1 MSDPLDPL
9 ERLETLVRDET
20 GNELAPGRLPFLR
33 EAAERRAQA
42 VGAGGLQA
50 YVEALAA
57 GELRGEWELLASF
70 LTIKE
75 SSFFRVSQQWERIRN
90 VLLPELVR
98 NRSTTRRLRVWS
110 AACAAG
116 EEPATM
122 ALLLAE
128 ALSLT
133 GWDWSIV
140 ATDIDPEALAQA
152 ERGVYGERALAAVPR
167 DLLGRWFTER
177 GRLWELDRR
186 LRARIHYQ
194 RINLARPPYRLP
206 EERFDLILLRN
217 VLIYFRADLQR
228 RVVDEASR
236 RLARDGWL
244 FLGGSETLWRIQ
256 DRLEPVD
263 LGDCFCYRL
272 PDERKPAAAKPTT
285 TKRAAPAAADR
296 PTPRPAVD
304 HRPEPA
310 PPAAPP
316 APTPVERLVAATGH
330 LEADR
335 FDEAERETAAALADD
350 PAEPAAHVLSG
361 LIRDLRGLPAEA
373 ADAFRAALYLEPDL
387 AQVRLLL
394 AGCLRRDGHL
404 DLAERQYREVISTL
418 ERGGGRRLA
427 LLDGRLLPDPG
438 EVLRRARDGLTA
450 LREG

>member
-1 MSDPLDPL
+1 VSDVLATL
-9 ERLETLVRDET
+9 EGLVRDET

-42 VGAGGLQA
+42 VGVGGLEA
-50 YVEALAA
+50 YVTALAA

-75 SSFFRVSQQWERIRN
+75 SSFFRVPQQWERIRGG
-90 VLLPELVR
+90 LLPELVQR
-98 NRSTTRRLRVWS
+98 RSTSRKLRVWS

-128 ALSLT
+128 ALSVS

-140 ATDIDPEALAQA
+140 ATDLDPEALAQA
-152 ERGVYGERALAAVPR
+152 ERGLYGERALAAVPK
-167 DLLGRWFTER
+167 DLLERWFEPR

-186 LRARIHYQ
+186 LRSRIHYQ
-194 RINLARPPYRLP
+194 RMNLARWPYRLS

-217 VLIYFRADLQR
+217 VLIYFRAELQR
-228 RVVDEASR
+228 RVVDEVAR
-236 RLARDGWL
+236 RLAPDGWL

-256 DRLEPVD
+256 DRLVPVD

-272 PDERKPAAAKPTT
+272 PDERAATAGRRAEARSAK
-285 TKRAAPAAADR
+285 AAPAAPAR
-296 PTPRPAVD
+296 PAPRPAVD
-304 HRPEPA
+304 HQPEPA
-310 PPAAPP
+310 PPAAPA
-316 APTPVERLVAATGH
+316 APSPVERLVAAAGH
-330 LEADR
+330 LESDR
-335 FDEAERETAAALADD
+335 FDDAERETAAALEED
-350 PAEPAAHVLSG
+350 PAEPAAHVVSG
-361 LIRDLRGLPAEA
+361 LIRDYQGRPAEA

-404 DLAERQYREVISTL
+404 ELAERQYREVISTL

-438 EVLRRARDGLTA
+438 EVLRRARDGLAA
-450 LREG
+450 LRGG